1 MNKKLVIAALIVL
14 TIGLMRFVFFYESN
28 HQAVPVVSK
37 LVMPAA
43 AETNPLKPGD
53 VPVSLLF
60 NSDNTVFTYENND
73 LRSGQLFDYKTVRAF
88 LARRMS
94 ESDSGKI
101 VVLIKPAQKATY
113 QNTVDIL
120 DEMTVNK
127 VKRYVMLES
136 TPAEESFIASLK
148 H

>member
-1 MNKKLVIAALIVL
+1 MNKTLVIVALLVL
-14 TIGLMRFVFFYESN
+14 IFGLMRFVFFHKSSYE
-28 HQAVPVVSK
+28 AVPVASQ
-37 LVMPAA
+37 LVVPAA
-43 AETNPLKPGD
+43 AETNALKPGD

-60 NSDNTVFTYENND
+60 NKDNTVFTYENND
-73 LRSGQLFDYKTVRAF
+73 MRSGQLFDYKTVRAF

-94 ESDSGKI
+94 DSDSGKI

-113 QNTVDIL
+113 QNTVHIL

-127 VKRYVMLES
+127 VKRYVMLET
-136 TPAEESFIASLK
+136 TPAEESFLASLK